1 MRRAFRFVAFTLAV
15 AVAGLA
21 GAAGA
26 HAMPADAGAG
36 RILAGQDNP
45 PRGAQPG
52 PPTCTSDVGSGDQ
65 PLPGPPGP
73 GTHDGPPGPPGPGT
87 HDGPPG
93 PGTHDGPPGGPVEPD
108 PAMPPPPD

>member
-1 MRRAFRFVAFTLAV
+1 MGASADRTEGGGRSVPRLLRRSHMRRAFRFVAFTLAV

-36 RILAGQDNP
+36 RILAGQDNA
-45 PRGAQPG
+45 PRSVQAC

-65 PLPGPPGP
+65 TLPGPPGP
-73 GTHDGPPGPPGPGT
+73 GTHDGPPGPP
-87 HDGPPG
+87 
-93 PGTHDGPPGGPVEPD
+93 
-108 PAMPPPPD
+108 